1 MTGQEI
7 LKITLD
13 LLYEETNEYDIYA
26 VSILNM
32 MIAELFE
39 TENQIRWATGKSP
52 LEETPYLT
60 ELKEE
65 VPYDERLTRGAMPFG
80 LASYIILDD
89 NDMGRVGYFRQL
101 YVNAVNSAAKILPEG
116 VRDVY
121 E

>member
-39 TENQIRWATGKSP
+39 TENHIRRAAGKEP
-52 LEETPYLT
+52 LKETPYLA

-80 LASYIILDD
+80 LASYIVLDD

-101 YVNAVNSAAKILPEG
+101 YVNAVNGASKTLPEG
-116 VRDVY
+116 VKDVY